1 MAKGKLKRLAT
12 GVARRAY
19 QAKTIPVQAAAR
31 AAEKIAPGSKAARGL
46 QKIARPFKKGGSVMG
61 YKDGGCVP
69 GAANRRRMMQEMV
82 NK

>member
-12 GVARRAY
+12 GLARRAY
-19 QAKTIPVQAAAR
+19 QAKTLPVQVAAR
-31 AAEKIAPGSKAARGL
+31 AAEKMAPGSPAARGL
-46 QKIARPFKKGGSVMG
+46 QKIARPFKKGGSAMR
-61 YKDGGCVP
+61 YKDGGCVA